1 MKNSVLF
8 LLLLISA
15 YSLVGQT
22 QSQSKVKEVIVVFK
36 THFDIGYTDW
46 ADNVVNNYAHSTI
59 TGALDLIEK
68 SKQFPKDQQ
77 FKWTISG
84 WPMEQMISK
93 SEPSVKPRIQ
103 KAIREGDLLVQA
115 MPLSF
120 ETEALDLEPLVRS
133 LSYSSKINR
142 DAGLSLPIDAKQTDV
157 PSHSW
162 ILPTVLSNAGIKFLH
177 IGCNA
182 ASMSPDVPLL
192 FWWEGPDKSR
202 IMTMY
207 YGPYYGTSPAPPKDW
222 KFNTWLAI
230 VMTNDNAGVPSF

>member
-8 LLLLISA
+8 LLLFLMT
-15 YSLVGQT
+15 YGLVGQT
-22 QSQSKVKEVIVVFK
+22 QPQSKVKEVIVVFK

-46 ADNVVNNYAHSTI
+46 ADNVVYNYSHSTI
-59 TGALDLIEK
+59 TGALDMIEK
-68 SKQFPKDQQ
+68 SKKFPKNQQ

-84 WPMEQMISK
+84 WPLTQMIAK

-103 KAIREGDLLVQA
+103 QAIRDGNLIVQA

-133 LSYSSKINR
+133 LSYASKINK
-142 DAGLSLPIDAKQTDV
+142 DAGLPPPTDAKQTDV

-162 ILPTVLSNAGIKFLH
+162 ILPTVLNNAGIKFLH

-182 ASMSPDVPLL
+182 A
-192 FWWEGPDKSR
+192 
-202 IMTMY
+202 
-207 YGPYYGTSPAPPKDW
+207 
-222 KFNTWLAI
+222 
-230 VMTNDNAGVPSF
+230 